1 MAQQRLAYD
10 LLPPCYLSGLWLQ
23 HRCFGIRVRDLGK
36 QSSTKPDRK
45 SIKKGR
51 QINFG
56 YYAFDTCELRNTL
69 PPLASNDLLN

>member
-51 QINFG
+51 QINLG
-56 YYAFDTCELRNTL
+56 IM
-69 PPLASNDLLN
+69 PLTHASYETRFRRSRPTIC